1 MSKGAERYNPLVE
14 LTLSRFR
21 EFVREPEAVFWVF
34 AFPVIMTCALG
45 IAFRSRGAEPIIAG
59 VVDQAGANDVIA
71 ALEQGG
77 GFTVRRLPPGEVES
91 ALRDGRAPVVVVPGT
106 PPTYR
111 YDEARAESQVARM
124 AVDAALQRAAGR
136 RDVFEPVQQPMQTVG
151 SRYIDWLVPGLLGMN
166 IMGTG
171 LWGVG
176 FAIVNARAKKLLKR
190 LVATPMSRWHY
201 LLSLVLS
208 RMATLSLEVIVII
221 GFAWIFFDVAVHG
234 ALWALAA
241 LAIIGAL
248 SFGGLG
254 LLVASRAKTIEAVSG
269 LMNLVMLPMWVLSGV
284 FFAATNFPD
293 AMQPFIRVLPLTAL
307 NDSLRIIV
315 NEGRGFDAVLPHVA
329 ILAAWGGISFLL
341 SLKLF
346 RWQ

>member
-1 MSKGAERYNPLVE
+1 MSDRPNPLVE

-45 IAFRSRGAEPIIAG
+45 IAFRSRGAEPVIAG
-59 VVDQAGANDVIA
+59 VVEEAGADAIA
-71 ALEQGG
+71 DALETSG
-77 GFTVRRLPPGEVES
+77 GFTVRRLPAADVDR
-91 ALRDGRAPVVVVPGT
+91 ALRDGRAPVVIVPGT

-111 YDEARAESQVARM
+111 YDEARAESQVARL

-136 RDVFEPVQQPMQTVG
+136 ADAFSPIQQPMQTVG

-176 FAIVNARAKKLLKR
+176 FAVVNARAKQLLKR
-190 LVATPMSRWHY
+190 LIATPMKKTHY
-201 LLSLVLS
+201 LLSLIFS
-208 RMATLSLEVIVII
+208 RMTTLALEVIVIV
-221 GFAWIFFDVAVHG
+221 GFAWVFFGVAVHG
-234 ALWALAA
+234 ALWALVA

-254 LLVASRAKTIEAVSG
+254 LLVASRARTIEAVSG

-284 FFAATNFPD
+284 FFASTNFPD
-293 AMQPFIRVLPLTAL
+293 AMQPFIHALPLTAL
-307 NDSLRIIV
+307 NDSLRIII
-315 NEGRGFDAVLPHVA
+315 NEGLPFTAVLPQVA
-329 ILAAWGGISFLL
+329 ILAAWGGISFML